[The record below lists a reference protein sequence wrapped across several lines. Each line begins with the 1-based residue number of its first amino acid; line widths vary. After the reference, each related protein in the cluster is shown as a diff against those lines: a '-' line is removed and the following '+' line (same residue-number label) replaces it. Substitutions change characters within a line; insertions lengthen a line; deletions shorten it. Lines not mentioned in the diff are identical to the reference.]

1 MRSRELI
8 SFDIDGVCSQTNEEI
23 ARRTARA
30 LGVDFR
36 FEDIC
41 DWNLK
46 QLLIGEWGMTTE
58 TAEAIFA
65 LYRDPNFFQNLRP
78 YPAAQTAA
86 LLLRGLGFEVT
97 MNSSRPESCAEVT
110 KQWAGEHF
118 PGIASSRVRVFGWN
132 EKVPAIIGSG
142 AILHIDD
149 HDGTV
154 MEVNAYGQTRAMM
167 LKCPWNRTGL
177 VPAENEL
184 ENGWLDFLRLALLYR
199 LGLVKIN
206 QEVGG

>member
-1 MRSRELI
+1 MRSKERI
-8 SFDIDGVCSQTNEEI
+8 SLDIDGVCAQTNEEI
-23 ARRTARA
+23 AIAIARA

-41 DWNLK
+41 DWNLSK
-46 QLLIGEWGMTTE
+46 LLVEKWGMTE
-58 TAEAIFA
+58 EMAGAIFA
-65 LYRDPNFFQNLRP
+65 LYRDPNFFRNLQP

-86 LLLRGLGFEVT
+86 LLLRGLGFELA
-97 MNSSRPESCAEVT
+97 MNSSRPKTCGEATEL
-110 KQWAGEHF
+110 WAGDHF
-118 PGIASSRVRVFGWN
+118 PSIPSTRVRVFGRD
-132 EKVPAIIGSG
+132 EKVPAIIDSG
-142 AILHIDD
+142 AIFHIDD

-167 LKCPWNRTGL
+167 LIRPWNRTGL
-177 VPAENEL
+177 VPPENEL
-184 ENGWLDFLRLALLYR
+184 AHGWLDFLRLALQYR